1 MESQAFMIIS
11 YRGPWTTNSGKR
23 QGVGGFRRGLTEN
36 VIYSSKRVWRVASPL
51 PIYGKS
57 PCGAEGEEKARYPT
71 GA

>member
-11 YRGPWTTNSGKR
+11 YHGQRTAGRSWVL
-23 QGVGGFRRGLTEN
+23 GVSPRGLTEN
-36 VIYSSKRVWRVASPL
+36 VNCSSKRVWRVASPL

-57 PCGAEGEEKARYPT
+57 PCGAEEEEKARYTT